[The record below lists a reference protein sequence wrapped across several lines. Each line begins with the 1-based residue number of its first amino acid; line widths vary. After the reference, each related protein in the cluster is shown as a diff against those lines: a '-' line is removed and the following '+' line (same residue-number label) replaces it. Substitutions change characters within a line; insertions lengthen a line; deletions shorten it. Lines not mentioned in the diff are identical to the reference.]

1 MAKGKVEFGL
11 TLANR
16 GVVIGLTTVEQMLEM
31 TEIAEHSKVYDWV
44 WVGDSLLAKPRLE
57 AIALLS
63 AVAAR
68 TKRLRMGP
76 ACMASMALRNPIV
89 LACQWASLDLIS
101 GGRTVLVAC
110 TGLGSADAQGKEALA
125 FGMERKDRAPRME
138 EQIEILK
145 RLWTEDSVSYN
156 GKYYSFEGVT
166 IEPKPAQKPRPP
178 IWTAHAH
185 RGMPKLI
192 ERARRRTARLAD
204 GYMAAMGHPAQYR
217 ETLAAIQGH
226 MKEYGRDPGTLDTA
240 LYYNININENRQFAF
255 EESTK
260 FLNAYYM
267 TNFKPELVESWLAY
281 GSPDQCIARLR
292 EYKEIGIGMITMRLT
307 SWDQMGQLKRC
318 IEEVLPYV

>member
-16 GVVIGLTTVEQMLEM
+16 GVLIGITTVEQMLEM
-31 TEIAEHSKVYDWV
+31 TGIAEASKVYDWV
-44 WVGDSLLAKPRLE
+44 WVGDSILAKPRLE
-57 AIALLS
+57 AITLLS

-89 LACQWASLDLIS
+89 LAYQWASLDLIS

-110 TGLGSADAQGKEALA
+110 TGLGSADLQGNEARA

-166 IEPKPAQKPRPP
+166 IEPKPAQNPRPP

-204 GYMAAMGHPAQYR
+204 GYMAANGHPAEYQ
-217 ETLAAIQGH
+217 ETVTAIQGH
-226 MKEYGRDPGTLDTA
+226 MKEYGRDPGTLDTG

-267 TNFKPELVESWLAY
+267 TNFKPEVVKSWLAY
-281 GSPDQCIARLR
+281 GTPEQCIARLR

-307 SWDQMGQLKRC
+307 AWDQMGQLRRC